1 MNEQIRVKQ
10 VLSGNT
16 SAFVYFVDTYQD
28 MAYTIAYRIIGN
40 KQDAEDVVQESYLK
54 AFRNLASFRSD
65 SKFSTWLYRIVYNT
79 AVTQA
84 KAQMWQTARETN
96 IDDAFYLTDEQSA
109 RIANDKETK
118 EIVSLIMDQLPKGD
132 ALLLTLYY
140 MDDHSVK
147 EIATITGLNES
158 NIKVKL
164 FRARKLFKE
173 LLMNEINSIS
183 DTSITESEK
192 FYRYLIVNENSII

>member
-158 NIKVKL
+158 NVKVKL

>member
-1 MNEQIRVKQ
+1 
-10 VLSGNT
+10 
-16 SAFVYFVDTYQD
+16 

-158 NIKVKL
+158 NVKVKL